1 MADEVVRQAHHER
14 DIKDIHSWREFERE
28 LANLGEDIRRTIELE
43 CEAFAPDPI
52 ASRERRERTEKDYQF
67 FCQTYFPHYVPTAH
81 FSLFQQFIFKRFPDV
96 IDGDADGR
104 EVHLAPRGEAKS
116 TYETQ
121 LGSLWCIVTGRKHMI
136 GIIMNTEEQAAE
148 MLESI
153 KAELDTNPRLLLDF
167 PNATGQGR
175 VWQSATAITAN
186 NIKIRI
192 GGTGK
197 KIRGMK
203 HGPYRPDLIF
213 LDDLEND
220 EQVKQKAQRDKT
232 EKYVLSA
239 VLGLAPP
246 SKPDNPNVTGMDVFW
261 VGTSLH
267 YDAAINRVSNAA
279 GWRRKVFR
287 SIMKMP
293 DNMALWEQW
302 EALYTRLPTQN
313 LENYLNGG
321 HHDERAEFEIEALE
335 FYQKNKATMD
345 AGAVVS
351 WSIRPLYRL
360 MCIRATNHQ
369 AFAQEYQNEA
379 GNDENAPFK
388 TIQFWVNRLND
399 WVFYGAVDPSLGKK
413 GTSGATGDPSA
424 ILVGGFNRNTM
435 ILDVVEADI
444 CRRVPDL
451 IITRAVELQIEY
463 GCIGWAIESVQ
474 YQYILNSLL
483 IKAGAAQGIAF
494 PAIPVIPINDKNL
507 RIMSLQPHVN
517 NGLIR
522 LGHNQSTLIEQLKF
536 YPEADHDDG
545 PDSLEMLWKLAIEF
559 GGEWKYISA
568 AGKLRANERMGRLN
582 EANYHALNDA
592 RNQFYDEWDDDD

>member
-1 MADEVVRQAHHER
+1 MV
-14 DIKDIHSWREFERE
+14 DIKDIRSWREFEQE
-28 LANLGEDIRRTIELE
+28 LARLGEDIRRTIELE

-52 ASRERRERTEKDYQF
+52 ASKTRRERAWQDYQF
-67 FCQTYFPHYVPTAH
+67 FCQTYFPHYVPTEH
-81 FSLFQQFIFKRFPDV
+81 FSLFQQFIFKRLPEV
-96 IDGDADGR
+96 IDSDADGR

-153 KAELDTNPRLLLDF
+153 KAELDTNPRLMLDF
-167 PNATGQGR
+167 PEATGQGR
-175 VWQSATAITAN
+175 VWQATTIITN
-186 NIKIRI
+186 GNTKVRI

-232 EKYVLSA
+232 QKYVLSA

-246 SKPDNPNVTGMDVFW
+246 QGGMDVFW

-267 YDAAINRVSNAA
+267 YDAAINRIAQA
-279 GWRRKVFR
+279 PGWRRKVFKA
-287 SIMKMP
+287 IMRMP
-293 DNMALWEQW
+293 DNMALWERW
-302 EALYTRLPTQN
+302 EAIYTRSGDD
-313 LENYLNGG
+313 E
-321 HHDERAEFEIEALE
+321 ERAEAEREALA
-335 FYQKNKATMD
+335 FYQANQAAMD
-345 AGAVVS
+345 AGALVS
-351 WSIRPLYRL
+351 WDKVRPLYRL
-360 MCIRATNHQ
+360 MCIRATDHE
-369 AFAQEYQNEA
+369 AFNQEYQNEA
-379 GNDENAPFK
+379 GNDDNAPFK
-388 TIQFWVNRLND
+388 TIQFWVNRLCE
-399 WVFYGAVDPSLGKK
+399 WVFYGSIDPSLGKK
-413 GTSGATGDPSA
+413 GINGAVGDPSA

-451 IITRAVELQIEY
+451 IISRAIEY
-463 GCIGWAIESVQ
+463 QQAYGCMAWAIESVQ
-474 YQYILNSLL
+474 YQYILNDLL
-483 IKAGAAQGIAF
+483 IKAGANKGIAF
-494 PAIPVIPINDKNL
+494 PAIPVMPINDKHL

-522 LGHNQSTLIEQLKF
+522 LGRLQTTLIEQLKY
-536 YPEADHDDG
+536 YPEANHDDG
-545 PDSLEMLWKLAIEF
+545 PDALEMLWKLASEF
-559 GGEWKYISA
+559 AGEWQYTPASIS
-568 AGKLRANERMGRLN
+568 RTERWNKAHLD
-582 EANYHALNDA
+582 AFNDVLDE
-592 RNQFYDEWDDDD
+592 FYEDPFFGDYDDNW